1 MIDARQ
7 LTTAAFTPHRRTQQQ
22 PCVQTVDGA
31 TYFAFLATHSNPRKI
46 FHLHLNMPDTPP
58 STANVA
64 TACAIIGL
72 VTGYLVGQAKSLGL
86 FGGSPIA
93 PPEKR
98 VKVEESSDEDED
110 ADDSAPSEFPGHTE
124 ECKLV
129 LVVRT
134 DLGMTKGA
142 LSCSHS
148 IFKYATNAFTI
159 GKIGAQCGHATL
171 ACYKQF
177 LRRSPNSTI
186 LKRWERSGQMKVAL
200 QVKSEEELEV
210 LQAQAL
216 SLGMVAQII
225 HDAGRTQIASGSA
238 TVLGIGP
245 APKGAIDQVTGNLKL
260 L

>member
-1 MIDARQ
+1 
-7 LTTAAFTPHRRTQQQ
+7 
-22 PCVQTVDGA
+22 
-31 TYFAFLATHSNPRKI
+31 
-46 FHLHLNMPDTPP
+46 MPDSAQP
-58 STANVA
+58 SMANVA

-72 VTGYLVGQAKSLGL
+72 VTGYLLGQAKSLGL

-93 PPEKR
+93 ASSARKEKAL
-98 VKVEESSDEDED
+98 ESDESSDED
-110 ADDSAPSEFPGHTE
+110 DDSAPSEFPGHSE

-129 LVVRT
+129 LIVRT
-134 DLGMTKGA
+134 DLGMTK
-142 LSCSHS
+142 
-148 IFKYATNAFTI
+148 

-177 LRRSPNSTI
+177 LRRSPHSAV

-216 SLGMVAQII
+216 SLGLVAQVI

-245 APKGAIDQVTGNLKL
+245 APKGVIDQVTGNLKL

>member
-1 MIDARQ
+1 MPE
-7 LTTAAFTPHRRTQQQ
+7 TTQ
-22 PCVQTVDGA
+22 PSV
-31 TYFAFLATHSNPRKI
+31 
-46 FHLHLNMPDTPP
+46 
-58 STANVA
+58 ANVA

-72 VTGYLVGQAKSLGL
+72 VTGYLLGQAKSLGL
-86 FGGSPIA
+86 FGGSPISEPSA
-93 PPEKR
+93 TK
-98 VKVEESSDEDED
+98 KQALDSDESSDED
-110 ADDSAPSEFPGHTE
+110 DDSTPNEFSGHNE

-129 LVVRT
+129 LIVRT
-134 DLGMTKGA
+134 DLGMTKGSLSFPSLA
-142 LSCSHS
+142 LANSLTVH
-148 IFKYATNAFTI
+148 A

-177 LRRSPNSTI
+177 LRRSPNSAV
-186 LKRWERSGQMKVAL
+186 LRRWERSGQMKVAL

-225 HDAGRTQIASGSA
+225 YDAGRTQIASGSA

-245 APKGAIDQVTGNLKL
+245 APKGVVDQVTGNLKL

>member
-1 MIDARQ
+1 
-7 LTTAAFTPHRRTQQQ
+7 
-22 PCVQTVDGA
+22 
-31 TYFAFLATHSNPRKI
+31 
-46 FHLHLNMPDTPP
+46 MPDTAQP
-58 STANVA
+58 STANIA
-64 TACAIIGL
+64 IACAIIGG
-72 VTGYLVGQAKSLGL
+72 VTGYLIGQAKSLGL
-86 FGGSPIA
+86 FGGSPVSV
-93 PPEKR
+93 PQERKEKAD
-98 VKVEESSDEDED
+98 ESDESSDE
-110 ADDSAPSEFPGHTE
+110 DDSAPSEFPGHSE

-134 DLGMTKGA
+134 DLGMTK
-142 LSCSHS
+142 
-148 IFKYATNAFTI
+148 

-177 LRRSPNSTI
+177 LRRSPNSAI
-186 LKRWERSGQMKVAL
+186 LRRWERSGQMKVAL

-216 SLGMVAQII
+216 SLGLVAQII

-245 APKGAIDQVTGNLKL
+245 APKGVIDQVTGNLKL

>member
-1 MIDARQ
+1 
-7 LTTAAFTPHRRTQQQ
+7 
-22 PCVQTVDGA
+22 
-31 TYFAFLATHSNPRKI
+31 
-46 FHLHLNMPDTPP
+46 MPDTPP

-72 VTGYLVGQAKSLGL
+72 VTGYLIGQAKSLGL
-86 FGGSPIA
+86 FGGSPITV
-93 PPEKR
+93 PPQQQVKR
-98 VKVEESSDEDED
+98 EESSDEDED
-110 ADDSAPSEFPGHTE
+110 EDDGAPREFPDHSE
-124 ECKLV
+124 ECKMV

-134 DLGMTKGA
+134 DLGMTK
-142 LSCSHS
+142 
-148 IFKYATNAFTI
+148 

-177 LRRSPNSTI
+177 LRRSPDSAM

-200 QVKSEEELEV
+200 QVKSEEELEM

-216 SLGMVAQII
+216 SLGLVAHII

-245 APKGAIDQVTGNLKL
+245 APKSIMDQVTGSLKL